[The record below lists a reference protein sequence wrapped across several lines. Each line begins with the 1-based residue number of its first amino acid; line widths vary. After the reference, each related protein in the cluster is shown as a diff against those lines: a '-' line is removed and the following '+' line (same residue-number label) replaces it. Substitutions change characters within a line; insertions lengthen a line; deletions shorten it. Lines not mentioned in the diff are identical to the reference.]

1 MQKMSDDLFKIK
13 TKEKNEEEKSSTT
26 GSKNPND
33 SNKSNAYHKIN
44 EMDLFEEI
52 NTKDEKKTQSRN
64 NTSRANQRLD
74 ILDDAFAM
82 DDLFGLDDGVD
93 FPQSEVLDD
102 RGDSIKSSFNPNTSE
117 IIDRGEEVC
126 FNPNISQKESTPS
139 KSTSTSPKKSTPSKS
154 TSTSKKDFK
163 KDLENNAKTLL
174 DSLYVNQRNSDNPHK
189 THESR
194 KECSSLD
201 HKSEASFSPGS
212 SPKDYFNSNTS
223 ANTDK
228 CKDVCFNSNTSTD
241 TDKCKDVC
249 FNSNTSTDIDKCND
263 VCFSQSDNLSQDHSI
278 KKEKRDE
285 KGKAPLY
292 SSKDNTPL
300 AKGYDIP
307 KKEEQSKEEK
317 FKEKFKERSK
327 DKSEEKRHSPDVS
340 MKTRASSI
348 GDYIDKIKE
357 KIATE
362 SPGEKLNS
370 TKEENGD
377 NVTIEDKIYT
387 GLETGCNV
395 ALDMMEGA
403 GENLAFRLKRGATS
417 IFSSFQNKM
426 LKKKFKRN
434 DNIIQ
439 YGDFMFYEMEDEL
452 MLYRYI
458 GVDTEIKI
466 PSYVEGMPVSYLEKN
481 FLRFNAIKSIGRGL
495 SIDRIQDI
503 SMESI
508 QDNLFNIK
516 SVQLPSTLKILP
528 AKVFSGCKRIDE
540 LVIPESV
547 TLVQPNAFVGCRPTR
562 IIFLGE
568 APKQLQDS
576 NLAKVHIYCKQE
588 HFDSFFKLMRNY
600 DDYIANKT
608 IKERY
613 LRLRNKILNSKD
625 TSKWERMRRATDI
638 SDESLI
644 KGLHNVN

>member
-13 TKEKNEEEKSSTT
+13 TKEKNEEEKSSIT

-82 DDLFGLDDGVD
+82 DDLFGLDNGVG
-93 FPQSEVLDD
+93 FSQSDVLDD

-117 IIDRGEEVC
+117 IIDRSEKVR
-126 FNPNISQKESTPS
+126 FNPNISPKESTPS
-139 KSTSTSPKKSTPSKS
+139 KSASTSPKKRTPSKS

-194 KECSSLD
+194 EEYSSLD
-201 HKSEASFSPGS
+201 HKSEASFSPDS

-223 ANTDK
+223 TDTDK
-228 CKDVCFNSNTSTD
+228 HKDVCFNSNTSEIT
-241 TDKCKDVC
+241 TKDKEVC
-249 FNSNTSTDIDKCND
+249 FNTDP
-263 VCFSQSDNLSQDHSI
+263 FQ

-292 SSKDNTPL
+292 SSKDDTPL

-439 YGDFMFYEMEDEL
+439 YGDFMFYEMEEEL
-452 MLYRYI
+452 MLYRYV
-458 GVDTEIKI
+458 GVETEIKI

-625 TSKWERMRRATDI
+625 TAKWERMRRATDI

>member
-82 DDLFGLDDGVD
+82 DDLFGLDDGVN
-93 FPQSEVLDD
+93 FSQSEVLDD
-102 RGDSIKSSFNPNTSE
+102 RGDSIKSSFNPN
-117 IIDRGEEVC
+117 
-126 FNPNISQKESTPS
+126 ISSKESTPS
-139 KSTSTSPKKSTPSKS
+139 KSTNTSPKKSTPSKS
-154 TSTSKKDFK
+154 ASTSKKDFK

-194 KECSSLD
+194 EECSSLD
-201 HKSEASFSPGS
+201 HKSEASFSQDS

-228 CKDVCFNSNTSTD
+228 RKDVR
-241 TDKCKDVC
+241 
-249 FNSNTSTDIDKCND
+249 
-263 VCFSQSDNLSQDHSI
+263 FSQSEILDGSGVSLDQGNTVTVSTESRYSPGTSP

-292 SSKDNTPL
+292 SSKDDTPL
-300 AKGYDIP
+300 TKGYDIP

-439 YGDFMFYEMEDEL
+439 YGDFMFYEMEEEL
-452 MLYRYI
+452 MLYRYV
-458 GVDTEIKI
+458 GVETEIKI

-625 TSKWERMRRATDI
+625 TAKWERMRRATDI

>member
-13 TKEKNEEEKSSTT
+13 TKEKNEEEKSSIT

-82 DDLFGLDDGVD
+82 DDLFGLDNGVG
-93 FPQSEVLDD
+93 FSQSDVLDD

-117 IIDRGEEVC
+117 IIDRSEKVR
-126 FNPNISQKESTPS
+126 FNPNISPKESTPS
-139 KSTSTSPKKSTPSKS
+139 KSASTSPKKRTPSKS

-194 KECSSLD
+194 EEYSSLD
-201 HKSEASFSPGS
+201 HKSEASFSPDS

-223 ANTDK
+223 TDTDK
-228 CKDVCFNSNTSTD
+228 HKDVCFNSNTSEIT
-241 TDKCKDVC
+241 TKDKEVC
-249 FNSNTSTDIDKCND
+249 FNTDP
-263 VCFSQSDNLSQDHSI
+263 SQ

-292 SSKDNTPL
+292 SSKDDTPL

-625 TSKWERMRRATDI
+625 TAKWERMRRATDI

>member
-1 MQKMSDDLFKIK
+1 MQKMSDDLFKMK
-13 TKEKNEEEKSSTT
+13 TKEKSEEEKNGAA
-26 GSKNPND
+26 GSKNPNG
-33 SNKSNAYHKIN
+33 SNAPNAYHKIN
-44 EMDLFEEI
+44 EMDLFGEI
-52 NTKDEKKTQSRN
+52 NQKDEQKTQSRN
-64 NTSRANQRLD
+64 NTSQTKSQANQNLD

-82 DDLFGLDDGVD
+82 DDLFGLDD
-93 FPQSEVLDD
+93 SS
-102 RGDSIKSSFNPNTSE
+102 DSSNPNTSE
-117 IIDRGEEVC
+117 IVDRGEEVC
-126 FNPNISQKESTPS
+126 FSPDISSQVEEASFSQSEDFSPDPSQKVNISK
-139 KSTSTSPKKSTPSKS
+139 KDTSASQ
-154 TSTSKKDFK
+154 KDFK
-163 KDLENNAKTLL
+163 KNAKTLL
-174 DSLYVNQRNSDNPHK
+174 DSLYINQGNSDDPHK
-189 THESR
+189 THESQEASFNQEPSSQSEIP
-194 KECSSLD
+194 KEDFSPGSSQITTRDKEVCSSLD
-201 HKSEASFSPGS
+201 HKSEANFSPDP
-212 SPKDYFNSNTS
+212 SPK
-223 ANTDK
+223 K
-228 CKDVCFNSNTSTD
+228 
-241 TDKCKDVC
+241 
-249 FNSNTSTDIDKCND
+249 
-263 VCFSQSDNLSQDHSI
+263 Q
-278 KKEKRDE
+278 KKDE
-285 KGKAPLY
+285 KGKTPLY
-292 SSKDNTPL
+292 SPKEDTPL

-307 KKEEQSKEEK
+307 KKEEKSKEK
-317 FKEKFKERSK
+317 SK
-327 DKSEEKRHSPDVS
+327 DKSEEKKHSPDVS

-377 NVTIEDKIYT
+377 NVTIEDKIYA

-439 YGDFMFYEMEDEL
+439 YGDFMFYEMEEEL
-452 MLYRYI
+452 MLYRYV

-608 IKERY
+608 IKEKY

-638 SDESLI
+638 SDEAL
-644 KGLHNVN
+644 V

>member
-82 DDLFGLDDGVD
+82 DDLFGLDDGVN
-93 FPQSEVLDD
+93 FSQSEVLDD

-126 FNPNISQKESTPS
+126 FNPNISSKESTPS
-139 KSTSTSPKKSTPSKS
+139 KSTNTSPKKSTPSKS
-154 TSTSKKDFK
+154 TNISKKDFK

-194 KECSSLD
+194 EEYSSLD
-201 HKSEASFSPGS
+201 HKSEASFSPDS

-223 ANTDK
+223 TDTDK
-228 CKDVCFNSNTSTD
+228 CKDICFNSNTSTD

-249 FNSNTSTDIDKCND
+249 F
-263 VCFSQSDNLSQDHSI
+263 SQSDNLSPGTSP

-292 SSKDNTPL
+292 SSKDDTLL

-307 KKEEQSKEEK
+307 KKEEKSKEEK

-439 YGDFMFYEMEDEL
+439 YGDFMFYEMEEEL
-452 MLYRYI
+452 MLYRYV
-458 GVDTEIKI
+458 GVETEIKI
-466 PSYVEGMPVSYLEKN
+466 PSYVEGIPVSYLEKN

-625 TSKWERMRRATDI
+625 TAKWERMRRATDI

>member
-33 SNKSNAYHKIN
+33 SNKSNAYNKIN

-82 DDLFGLDDGVD
+82 DDLFGLDDGVN
-93 FPQSEVLDD
+93 FSQSEVLDD

-126 FNPNISQKESTPS
+126 FNPNISSKESTPS
-139 KSTSTSPKKSTPSKS
+139 KSTNTSPKKSTPSKS
-154 TSTSKKDFK
+154 TNISKKDFK

-194 KECSSLD
+194 EECSSLD
-201 HKSEASFSPGS
+201 HKSEASFSQDS

-223 ANTDK
+223 TDTDK
-228 CKDVCFNSNTSTD
+228 HKDVCFNSNTSEIT
-241 TDKCKDVC
+241 TRDKEVC
-249 FNSNTSTDIDKCND
+249 FNTDP
-263 VCFSQSDNLSQDHSI
+263 SP

-285 KGKAPLY
+285 KGKAHLY
-292 SSKDNTPL
+292 SSKDDTPL

-439 YGDFMFYEMEDEL
+439 YGDFMFYEMEEEL
-452 MLYRYI
+452 MLYRYV

-528 AKVFSGCKRIDE
+528 TKVFSGCKRIDE

>member
-26 GSKNPND
+26 GSKNTND

-52 NTKDEKKTQSRN
+52 NTKDEKKIQSRN

-82 DDLFGLDDGVD
+82 DDLFGLDDGVN
-93 FPQSEVLDD
+93 FSQSEVLDD

-126 FNPNISQKESTPS
+126 FNPNISSKESTPS
-139 KSTSTSPKKSTPSKS
+139 KSTNTSPKKSTPSKS
-154 TSTSKKDFK
+154 TNISKKDFK

-194 KECSSLD
+194 EECSSLD
-201 HKSEASFSPGS
+201 HKSEASFSQDS

-223 ANTDK
+223 TDTDK
-228 CKDVCFNSNTSTD
+228 HKDVCFNSNTSEIT
-241 TDKCKDVC
+241 TRDKEVC
-249 FNSNTSTDIDKCND
+249 FNTGTSP
-263 VCFSQSDNLSQDHSI
+263 

-285 KGKAPLY
+285 KGKAHLY
-292 SSKDNTPL
+292 SSKDDTPL

-528 AKVFSGCKRIDE
+528 TKVFSGCKRIDE

>member
-33 SNKSNAYHKIN
+33 SNKSNAYNKIN

-82 DDLFGLDDGVD
+82 DDLFGLDDGVN
-93 FPQSEVLDD
+93 FSQSEVLDD

-126 FNPNISQKESTPS
+126 FNPNISSKESTPS
-139 KSTSTSPKKSTPSKS
+139 KSTNTSPKKSTPSKS
-154 TSTSKKDFK
+154 ASTSKKDFK

-194 KECSSLD
+194 EECSSLD
-201 HKSEASFSPGS
+201 HKSEASFSQDS

-223 ANTDK
+223 TDTDK
-228 CKDVCFNSNTSTD
+228 HKDVCFNSNTSEIT
-241 TDKCKDVC
+241 TRDKEVC
-249 FNSNTSTDIDKCND
+249 FNTDP
-263 VCFSQSDNLSQDHSI
+263 SP

-285 KGKAPLY
+285 KGKAHLY
-292 SSKDNTPL
+292 SSKDDTPL

-439 YGDFMFYEMEDEL
+439 YGDFMFYEMEEEL
-452 MLYRYI
+452 MLYRYV

-528 AKVFSGCKRIDE
+528 TKVFSGCKRIDE

>member
-13 TKEKNEEEKSSTT
+13 TKEKNEEEKSSIT

-82 DDLFGLDDGVD
+82 DDLFGLDNGVG
-93 FPQSEVLDD
+93 FSQSDVLDD
-102 RGDSIKSSFNPNTSE
+102 RGDSIKFSFNPNTSE
-117 IIDRGEEVC
+117 IIDRSEKVR
-126 FNPNISQKESTPS
+126 FNPNISPKESTPS
-139 KSTSTSPKKSTPSKS
+139 KSASTSPKKRTPSKS

-194 KECSSLD
+194 EEYSSLD
-201 HKSEASFSPGS
+201 HKSEASFSPDS

-223 ANTDK
+223 TDTDK
-228 CKDVCFNSNTSTD
+228 HKDVCFNSNTSEIT
-241 TDKCKDVC
+241 TRDKEVC
-249 FNSNTSTDIDKCND
+249 FNTDP
-263 VCFSQSDNLSQDHSI
+263 SQ

-292 SSKDNTPL
+292 SSKDDTPL

-439 YGDFMFYEMEDEL
+439 YGDFMFYEMEEEL
-452 MLYRYI
+452 MLYRYV
-458 GVDTEIKI
+458 GVETEIKI

>member
-13 TKEKNEEEKSSTT
+13 TKEKNEEEKSSIT

-82 DDLFGLDDGVD
+82 DDLFGLDDGVN
-93 FPQSEVLDD
+93 FSQSEVLDD

-117 IIDRGEEVC
+117 IIDRSEKVR
-126 FNPNISQKESTPS
+126 FNPNISPKESTPS
-139 KSTSTSPKKSTPSKS
+139 KSASTSPKKRTPSKS

-194 KECSSLD
+194 EEYSSLD
-201 HKSEASFSPGS
+201 HKSEASFSPDS

-223 ANTDK
+223 TDTDK
-228 CKDVCFNSNTSTD
+228 HKDVCFNSNTSEIT
-241 TDKCKDVC
+241 TKDKEVC
-249 FNSNTSTDIDKCND
+249 FNTDP
-263 VCFSQSDNLSQDHSI
+263 SQ

-292 SSKDNTPL
+292 SSKDDTPL

-439 YGDFMFYEMEDEL
+439 YGDFMFYEMEEEL
-452 MLYRYI
+452 MLYRYV
-458 GVDTEIKI
+458 GVETEIKI

-625 TSKWERMRRATDI
+625 TSKWEHMRRATDI

>member
-26 GSKNPND
+26 GSKNTND

-52 NTKDEKKTQSRN
+52 NTKDEKKIQSRN

-82 DDLFGLDDGVD
+82 DDLFGLDDGVS
-93 FPQSEVLDD
+93 FSQSEVLDD

-117 IIDRGEEVC
+117 IIDRGEEVR
-126 FNPNISQKESTPS
+126 FNPNISPKESTPS
-139 KSTSTSPKKSTPSKS
+139 KSTSTSPKKSIPSKS

-194 KECSSLD
+194 EEYSSLD
-201 HKSEASFSPGS
+201 HKSEASFSPDS
-212 SPKDYFNSNTS
+212 SSKDY
-223 ANTDK
+223 
-228 CKDVCFNSNTSTD
+228 FNSNTSTD

-249 FNSNTSTDIDKCND
+249 FNSNTSEITTRDKE
-263 VCFSQSDNLSQDHSI
+263 VCFNTDPSP

-292 SSKDNTPL
+292 SSKDDTPL

-327 DKSEEKRHSPDVS
+327 DKSEEKRYSPDVS

-439 YGDFMFYEMEDEL
+439 YGDFMFYEMEEEL
-452 MLYRYI
+452 MLYRYV
-458 GVDTEIKI
+458 GVETEIKI

-625 TSKWERMRRATDI
+625 TAKWERMRRATDI

>member
-82 DDLFGLDDGVD
+82 DDLFGLDNGVG
-93 FPQSEVLDD
+93 FSQSDVLDD
-102 RGDSIKSSFNPNTSE
+102 RGDSIKFSFNPNTSE
-117 IIDRGEEVC
+117 IIDRSEKVR
-126 FNPNISQKESTPS
+126 FNPNISPKESTPS
-139 KSTSTSPKKSTPSKS
+139 KSASTSPKKRTPSKS

-194 KECSSLD
+194 EEYSSLD
-201 HKSEASFSPGS
+201 HKSEASFSPDS

-223 ANTDK
+223 TDTDK
-228 CKDVCFNSNTSTD
+228 HKDVCFNSNTSEIT
-241 TDKCKDVC
+241 TRDKEVC
-249 FNSNTSTDIDKCND
+249 FNTDP
-263 VCFSQSDNLSQDHSI
+263 SQ

-292 SSKDNTPL
+292 SSKDDTPL

-439 YGDFMFYEMEDEL
+439 YGDFMFYEMEEEL
-452 MLYRYI
+452 MLYRYV
-458 GVDTEIKI
+458 GVETEIKI

-625 TSKWERMRRATDI
+625 TAKWERMRRATDI